1 MKVERV
7 SATIKYSQDTG
18 HGAWKAVEIG
28 AEASVDDREGW
39 SQALAHLYG
48 DLGQQLKGLWANGN
62 GQKGQEATVSP
73 REPLSG
79 STATRTTLVAPP
91 EHHCQDHQV
100 EFKRYSRGN
109 QAWYAHRL
117 PDGKWCRE
125 NA

>member
-39 SQALAHLYG
+39 AQASAHLYG
-48 DLGQQLKGLWANGN
+48 DLGQQLKALWANGN

-73 REPLSG
+73 REAFSG
-79 STATRTTLVAPP
+79 TTATQTTPA
-91 EHHCQDHQV
+91 EHYCLSHQV

-109 QAWYAHRL
+109 QTWHAHRL

>member
-48 DLGQQLKGLWANGN
+48 DLGQQLKTLWANGKS
-62 GQKGQEATVSP
+62 QDGQEATVSP
-73 REPLSG
+73 GEPLFGQS
-79 STATRTTLVAPP
+79 ATRTTPAARPG
-91 EHHCQDHQV
+91 HYCQSDQV

-109 QAWYAHRL
+109 QTWYAHRL

>member
-28 AEASVDDREGW
+28 AEASVNDQEGW
-39 SQALAHLYG
+39 AQGLADLYR
-48 DLGQQLKGLWANGN
+48 DLGQQLKTLWANGRSE
-62 GQKGQEATVSP
+62 KGQEATNGP
-73 REPLSG
+73 NEALFG
-79 STATRTTLVAPP
+79 QTATLPTPAAPP
-91 EHHCQDHQV
+91 KHYCQRHQV

-109 QAWYAHRL
+109 QIWYAHRL

>member
-28 AEASVDDREGW
+28 AEASVDAREGW

-48 DLGQQLKGLWANGN
+48 DLGQQLKTLWANGN
-62 GQKGQEATVSP
+62 GQKGQEAAISPNEPQIGQTATLTTPAAP
-73 REPLSG
+73 RE
-79 STATRTTLVAPP
+79 
-91 EHHCQDHQV
+91 HYCQDHQV

-109 QAWYAHRL
+109 QVWYAHRL

-125 NA
+125 RE

>member
-28 AEASVDDREGW
+28 AEASVDDREAW

-48 DLGQQLKGLWANGN
+48 DLGQQLKTLWSNGKS
-62 GQKGQEATVSP
+62 QEGQEATVSP
-73 REPLSG
+73 REPLIG
-79 STATRTTLVAPP
+79 PTATRTTPAGPP
-91 EHHCQDHQV
+91 EHYCQDHQV

-109 QAWYAHRL
+109 QIWYAHRL

-125 NA
+125 KE